1 MKKLL
6 LSISI
11 VLAAAISLPA
21 QAQLGGALKKAAN
34 AAKKVEKAAEKT
46 SAATE
51 AAAEATTET
60 TTTTGGGATTAS
72 PVQSPAGSATR
83 KAPIVWPFTGDGSD
97 IQMFAFNIGKQSPD
111 SIKNLK
117 AQIEARHA
125 ENLAINDATAKKEIE
140 LYGDLMEHCKRQ
152 TQNFAKIDIEGDKVS
167 VYRIECRLYTV
178 QFKGQDPVFHKEGIV
193 TPMPDDEW
201 NTQLYFYSNLMLLM
215 RQEPPAQQFPEY
227 QKAQVTHQYIFMAQK
242 NSLGMQEKLPVPKDG
257 MNNPTLAAQ
266 MLKLAQAKYPDM
278 GIVKVVIRDADWT
291 IERDALGQPLRKR
304 IGTYIIRK
312 SGDGYLMTD
321 HSFAQ
326 PYEGGSYGSTI
337 HYAVGLQNFAVDY
350 K

>member
-1 MKKLL
+1 MKKRL

-11 VLAAAISLPA
+11 VLAAVISLPA
-21 QAQLGGALKKAAN
+21 HAQLGGALKKAAG
-34 AAKKVEKAAEKT
+34 AVKKVESATEKT
-46 SAATE
+46 STATE
-51 AAAEATTET
+51 AA
-60 TTTTGGGATTAS
+60 TGGTTAS
-72 PVQSPAGSATR
+72 PAQTAAGSATR
-83 KAPIVWPFTGDGSD
+83 KTPIVWPFTGDGSD
-97 IQMFAFNIGKQSPD
+97 IQMFVFNIGKESAD
-111 SIKNLK
+111 DIKNLK

-140 LYGDLMEHCKRQ
+140 LYNALMEHCKRQ
-152 TQNFAKIDIEGDKVS
+152 TQNFAKIDVEGDKVS

-201 NTQLYFYSNLMLLM
+201 NTQLFFYSNLMLLM

-227 QKAQVTHQYIFMAQK
+227 QKAQITHQYIFMAQK
-242 NSLGMQEKLPVPKDG
+242 NSLAMQEKLPVPKDG

-266 MLKLAQAKYPDM
+266 MLKLAQTKYPDM

-291 IERDALGQPLRKR
+291 IERDALGKPLRKR

-312 SGDGYLMTD
+312 EGDGYKMTD

-326 PYEGGSYGSTI
+326 PYAGDGKYNPTV
-337 HYAVGLQNFAVDY
+337 HYAIGMSNTAVDY

>member
-1 MKKLL
+1 MRNFL
-6 LSISI
+6 LSITI
-11 VLAAAISLPA
+11 VLAGVISQPA
-21 QAQLGGALKKAAN
+21 HAQLGGALKKVSE
-34 AAKKVEKAAEKT
+34 AAKKVEK
-46 SAATE
+46 
-51 AAAEATTET
+51 TTEK
-60 TTTTGGGATTAS
+60 AS
-72 PVQSPAGSATR
+72 PVQSAVGDAVR

-97 IQMFAFNIGKQSPD
+97 IQMFAMNIGELSPD
-111 SIKNLK
+111 SIKSLK

-125 ENLAINDATAKKEIE
+125 ENLVIKDATAKKEIE
-140 LYGDLMEHCKRQ
+140 LYNNLMEHCKRQ
-152 TQNFAKIDIEGDKVS
+152 TQNFAKIEIEGDKVS
-167 VYRIECRLYTV
+167 VFRIECRLYTV
-178 QFKGQDPVFHKEGIV
+178 QFKDSKDPVFHKGGII

-201 NTQLYFYSNLMLLM
+201 KVELFFYSNLMLLM
-215 RQEPPAQQFPEY
+215 RQESPAQQFPEY

-242 NSLGMQEKLPVPKDG
+242 NSLAMQEKLPIPKDG

-266 MLKLAQAKYPDM
+266 MLKLAQTKYPDM

-291 IERDALGQPLRKR
+291 IERDALGKPLRKR

-326 PYEGGSYGSTI
+326 PYAGDGKYNPTV
-337 HYAVGLQNFAVDY
+337 HYAIGMSNVAVDY

>member
-21 QAQLGGALKKAAN
+21 HAQLGGALKKAAN
-34 AAKKVEKAAEKT
+34 AAKKVEQAAEKAST
-46 SAATE
+46 ATE
-51 AAAEATTET
+51 AAAEATAPAQE
-60 TTTTGGGATTAS
+60 TAS
-72 PVQSPAGSATR
+72 PTQAAAGGSATR

-97 IQMFAFNIGKQSPD
+97 IQMFAFNIGKESAD
-111 SIKNLK
+111 DIKNLK

-140 LYGDLMEHCKRQ
+140 LYNALMEHCKRQ

-167 VYRIECRLYTV
+167 VYRIECRLYTI
-178 QFKGQDPVFHKEGIV
+178 QFNGQDPVFHKEGIV

-201 NTQLYFYSNLMLLM
+201 NTQLFFYSNLMLLM

-227 QKAQVTHQYIFMAQK
+227 QKAQITHQYIFMAQK
-242 NSLGMQEKLPVPKDG
+242 NSLTMQEKLPVPKDG

-266 MLKLAQAKYPDM
+266 MLKLAQTKYPDM

-291 IERDALGQPLRKR
+291 IERDALGKPLRKR

-312 SGDGYLMTD
+312 DGDGYKMTD

-326 PYEGGSYGSTI
+326 PYAGDGKYNPTV
-337 HYAVGLQNFAVDY
+337 HYAIGMTNAAVDY